1 MFKMLKVTNTL
12 GQPTCQAQII
22 GNGTYII
29 QQNVDND
36 HTIIATTQRD
46 SPNSAI
52 SSVK

>member
-1 MFKMLKVTNTL
+1 MLKVTNTL

-36 HTIIATTQRD
+36 HIITATQRD

-52 SSVK
+52 SSV

>member
-36 HTIIATTQRD
+36 HTIIATAQRD
-46 SPNSAI
+46 SPNSVI
-52 SSVK
+52 SSV

>member
-29 QQNVDND
+29 QQNDND
-36 HTIIATTQRD
+36 HTIIATAQRD

-52 SSVK
+52 SSV

>member
-1 MFKMLKVTNTL
+1 MFKVTNTL

-36 HTIIATTQRD
+36 HTIIATTQQD
-46 SPNSAI
+46 SPNSVI
-52 SSVK
+52 TPV